1 MRIVP
6 DFIRSAADNIR
17 DGISR
22 KIEYTAVDGDIS
34 YQSDNVRVDTN
45 FQENCDQVHT
55 ARRLRAAMSKNADF
69 IYGLLDVG
77 HDIWRNTKIEQ
88 PNCAMLAIADDKNS
102 AVKIADYLRLKH
114 ALDVA
119 VLTED
124 DPNPAET
131 LKNFKNGRGDVLVA
145 VCMMT
150 EGTNVPRFR
159 VGVYAAKKKTPL
171 FLQQVFHRLSRKENL
186 SQVGSGKW
194 VGPADPD
201 IINEVKKL
209 AEVRFVTLGSQANSN
224 ANQQAN
230 SSSMQP
236 AGSFVPISAVTTS
249 MEGFCGD
256 LVASQH
262 ELKRARDLRSK
273 KPKLYANIS
282 DVQLGKIAADLLPS
296 NEPANDRTIET
307 YDQIRLKLGRTAS
320 KLANQLAWSRSVEP
334 REIHTEWI
342 ANGNARHEA
351 ADNAVLQAKVDW
363 LVGEIERE
371 QIGLTS
377 PFDMVQQI
385 PA

>member
-34 YQSDNVRVDTN
+34 YHSNNIRYDTT
-45 FQENCDQVHT
+45 FQESLDQAHT
-55 ARRLRAAMSKNADF
+55 AKRLRAAMSKNADF

-77 HDIWRNTKIEQ
+77 YDIWRNTQIEQ
-88 PNCAMLAIADDKNS
+88 PNCGMLVIAHDKNS
-102 AVKIADYLRLKH
+102 AGKIADHLRRRYG
-114 ALDVA
+114 LDV
-119 VLTED
+119 VVFTED
-124 DPNPAET
+124 DPNPTET
-131 LKNFKNGRGDVLVA
+131 LKHFKNGNGDVLVA
-145 VCMMT
+145 VCKMT
-150 EGTNVPRFR
+150 EGANVPRLR
-159 VGVYAAKKKTPL
+159 VGVYAAKKKAPL

-201 IINEVKKL
+201 IIDEAKKL
-209 AEVRFVTLGSQANSN
+209 AEVNFVTLGNQVTNN
-224 ANQQAN
+224 ANQQPN

-262 ELKRARDLRSK
+262 ELKRARDLRIK

-296 NEPANDRTIET
+296 NETSNDRTVET
-307 YDQIRLKLGRTAS
+307 YDQIRLRLGRTAS
-320 KLANQLAWSRSVEP
+320 KLANKLAHSRSVEP

-351 ADNAVLQAKVDW
+351 ADNEVLQAKVDW
-363 LVGEIERE
+363 LVDEIERE
-371 QIGLTS
+371 QIGQKS
-377 PFDMVQQI
+377 PFDVVQQI

>member
-6 DFIRSAADNIR
+6 DYIRSAADNIR

-45 FQENCDQVHT
+45 FQENLDQAHT
-55 ARRLRAAMSKNADF
+55 AKRLRAAMSKDADF
-69 IYGLLDVG
+69 LYGLLDVG

-88 PNCAMLAIADDKNS
+88 PNCAILTIADDKNS
-102 AVKIADYLRLKH
+102 AVKIADYHRRKH
-114 ALDVA
+114 GLDVV

-131 LKNFKNGRGDVLVA
+131 LKKFKNGHGDVLVA

-201 IINEVKKL
+201 IIDEVKKL
-209 AEVRFVTLGSQANSN
+209 AEVRFVTLGNQANSN

-236 AGSFVPISAVTTS
+236 TGSFVPISAVTTS

-256 LVASQH
+256 LVASQY

-377 PFDMVQQI
+377 PFDMGQQI